1 MLLHLDQNLDRD
13 SLTQFP
19 LVEYAAEQW
28 FEHARLEAVYD
39 QRSALRLVWALHPAF
54 SHKLIYITLTL
65 AISLIG
71 PMLYCGFSMNSTNAN
86 IANKV

>member
-19 LVEYAAEQW
+19 LVEYAAEHW

-39 QRSALRLVWALHPAF
+39 QRSALRLV
-54 SHKLIYITLTL
+54 
-65 AISLIG
+65 
-71 PMLYCGFSMNSTNAN
+71 
-86 IANKV
+86 